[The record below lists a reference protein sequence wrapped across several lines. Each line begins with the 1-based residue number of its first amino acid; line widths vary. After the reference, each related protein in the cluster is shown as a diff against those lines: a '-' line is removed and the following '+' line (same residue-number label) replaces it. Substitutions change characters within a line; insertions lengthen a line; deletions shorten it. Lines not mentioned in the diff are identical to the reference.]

1 MLELK
6 NINYSIK
13 GGSRKI
19 LDLVSLKVNSGDFVV
34 ITGPNGSG
42 KSTLAQ
48 IIIGIKNPT
57 SGQIIY
63 NDTDITN
70 LSITERAKKGIAFSF
85 QQPVKFKGI
94 KVYDL
99 LNIASGAMMEKAEA
113 GKYLEKVGL
122 NPEQYLTRE
131 VNDKL
136 SGGELKRIEIATV
149 LARNA
154 EILIFDEPE
163 AGIDLWSFENLTKV
177 FKKLK
182 AEKKTILVISHQ
194 ERILKIADK
203 IIVLEAGKIKTYG
216 SPEKIL
222 PQITGVNHGTD

>member
-48 IIIGIKNPT
+48 IIIGIKNST

-177 FKKLK
+177 FKRLK

-203 IIVLEAGKIKTYG
+203 IIVLEAGKIKTHD